1 MFDSGKLFK
10 TAKKL
15 ATKTM
20 DTSQQIMGNV
30 TDKICLLYTSPSPRD
45 RG

>member
-1 MFDSGKLFK
+1 MFDSGKIFK

-20 DTSQQIMGNV
+20 DTSQQIMGLSL
-30 TDKICLLYTSPSPRD
+30 IHI
-45 RG
+45 